1 MPTLPW
7 TPWHKVVTLR
17 DDLRTGELSLSVFAA
32 DLYDVQMQ
40 KGRRPIYED
49 PAQFFALTYPTYNL
63 RELAKD
69 VVLRLA
75 GKNEKAV
82 RQLELTYGG
91 GKTHTL
97 ITLYHLVNQPRSLPD
112 LPAVQEFIQHIG
124 MTGSQATLP
133 QARIAALT
141 FDKLDVEKGMEV
153 CAPNGETR
161 WLKQPWS
168 VLAFQ
173 IAGAD
178 GLRLLHAE
186 GLDVERD
193 SAPAENLLAE
203 LLALPGKQGLATLI
217 LIDEVLMYAREKI
230 GLDPAWRGRLVNFF
244 QYLTQAVTR
253 VDRAALV
260 ASLLATD
267 PRKSDNLGK
276 EITQEL
282 YAIFRREREEGVQ
295 PVVKEDVAEVLRRRF
310 FSSESIR
317 DREAFRPHV
326 VAALKGIGD
335 LDEQTRKGGKAAE
348 ERYLKSY
355 PFHPDLT
362 DIFYSKWTNLEGFQ
376 RTRGVLRTF
385 ALALRDAEG
394 WDQSPLVAAN
404 VFLGKPAKAEIGEAA
419 RELTS
424 IAATEEYEGKRQE
437 WTAILQG
444 ELEKAQEIQRQF
456 AGVGQREVEQAVL
469 ATFLH
474 SQPIGQKALTR
485 EVLLLAGHTRP
496 DKIELERALRRW
508 ADTSWF
514 LDEAATQEAETAPD
528 GTKGLP
534 KSWRLGSRPNL
545 RQMHHDACQYR
556 VPPELVS
563 AKLLEE
569 IQKLKSLTAGA
580 SAAGARVHNLP
591 DKPSDIEDDGEFHYG
606 VLGPKA
612 ACDPGKPS
620 SEARRFLEETTGS
633 DRPRVYRNAVILAVP
648 SKDGLELARSRI
660 VDYLG
665 WEEVRSQL
673 KTQELDLLREQ
684 LLAASLEQ
692 SRKSIPEAI
701 RQAYSIV
708 AAVSEKNDIQAFKV
722 TIGSDPLFK
731 IIKDDVRSRIQDTAI
746 SADALLPGGPYDLWR
761 AGETARRLKDLE
773 GAFAQFPHLPK
784 MLNRKAIHDTLVD
797 GCVEGIL
804 VLRLVRPDK
813 TFRTF
818 WRQRPDDVAIK
829 EPALEVVLPENAVLS
844 ELPAGL
850 MAPNALPGLWNQ
862 PAIVLKDLL
871 AYFAGGHMVKVQKQ
885 GYEEPLSVPKADR
898 NVVADAVS
906 EAVNDGL
913 LWLTSGPASIWAEEI
928 PAGLLTD
935 DAALQSP
942 PPVISSIEVLPPS
955 LPDAWQGEEG
965 TEHLITTALAISASL
980 SRKAGQTIPWRRV
993 RDAIDG
999 AYRARYLETTLDSGA
1014 WPCEYPGAQ
1023 NVKLRVPSKDISPAP
1038 VAPQPLPV
1046 MPPKPG
1052 VRVAEADLRPNDIQ
1066 DLADAMGEL
1075 TAAAAG
1081 NELKFH
1087 LRIELGGAAPA
1098 SEDVVKKVNT
1108 VLAESIGKLEV
1119 K

>member
-1 MPTLPW
+1 MPIMPW
-7 TPWHKVVTLR
+7 TPWHKVVSLR
-17 DDLRTGELSLSVFAA
+17 DDLRSGELSLAVFAA

-49 PAQFFALTYPTYNL
+49 PGEFFALTYPTYNL
-63 RELAKD
+63 RELSKD

-97 ITLYHLVNQPRSLPD
+97 ITLYHLVNQPQSLPE
-112 LPAVQEFIQHIG
+112 LPAIHEFIQHIG
-124 MTGSQATLP
+124 LTPP
-133 QARIAALT
+133 QARVAALT

-153 CAPNGETR
+153 RGPNGEMR

-186 GLDVERD
+186 GLDIERE

-267 PRKSDNLGK
+267 PRKSDALGK

-310 FSSESIR
+310 FTPESIR

-326 VAALKGIGD
+326 VAALKGIGE
-335 LDEQTRKGGKAAE
+335 LDEQTRKEGKAAE
-348 ERYLKSY
+348 EDFLKSY

-362 DIFYSKWTNLEGFQ
+362 DIFYTKWTNLEGFQ

-385 ALALRDAEG
+385 ALALRDAES
-394 WDQSPLVAAN
+394 WDQSPLVGTN
-404 VFLGKPAKAEIGEAA
+404 VFLGKPARAEIGEAA

-444 ELEKAQEIQRQF
+444 ELEKAQEIQRQYP
-456 AGVGQREVEQAVL
+456 GVGYREVEQAVL

-485 EVLLLAGHTRP
+485 ELLMLVGHTRP
-496 DKIELERALRRW
+496 DKIELEKALRLW

-514 LDEAATQEAETAPD
+514 LDEAATQEADSASD
-528 GTKGLP
+528 GTKALP

-563 AKLLEE
+563 VKLLEE

-580 SAAGARVHNLP
+580 SAAGARTHNLP
-591 DKPSDIEDDGEFHYG
+591 DKPSDIEDDGEFHYAL
-606 VLGPKA
+606 LGPKA

-620 SEARRFLEETTGS
+620 PEVRRFLEETTS
-633 DRPRVYRNAVILAVP
+633 ADRPRVYRNAVILAVP
-648 SKDGLELARSRI
+648 SKDGLEMARGRI
-660 VDYLG
+660 LDYLG

-673 KTQELDLLREQ
+673 KTQELDLVREQ
-684 LLAASLEQ
+684 MLAASLEVA
-692 SRKSIPEAI
+692 RKSIPEAI
-701 RQAYSIV
+701 RQGYSIV
-708 AAVSEKNDIQAFKV
+708 VTVSEKNEIQAFKV
-722 TIGSDPLFK
+722 TIGGDPLFK
-731 IIKDDVRSRIQDTAI
+731 TIKDNPLSRIQDTAV
-746 SADALLPGGPYDLWR
+746 SAEALLPGGPYDLWR
-761 AGETARRLKDLE
+761 EGETARRLKDLE

-797 GCVEGIL
+797 GCIEGIL

-818 WRQRPDDVAIK
+818 WRQRPDDIALK
-829 EPALEVVLPENAVLS
+829 EPALEVVLPENADLS
-844 ELPAGL
+844 ELSSGL
-850 MAPNALPGLWNQ
+850 LVPSVLPGLWNGSS
-862 PAIVLKDLL
+862 IVVKDLL
-871 AYFAGGHMVKVQKQ
+871 DYFAGGRVVKVQKE
-885 GYEEPLSVPKADR
+885 GYEEPLPVPGADR
-898 NVVADAVS
+898 TIVLAATS
-906 EAVNDGL
+906 EAVKDGS
-913 LWLTSGPASIWAEEI
+913 LWLTSGPASIWYEEL
-928 PAGLLTD
+928 PAGLLTE
-935 DAALQSP
+935 DAVLHAP
-942 PPVISSIEVLPPS
+942 PPMISSVEILPDS
-955 LPDAWQGEEG
+955 LPDAWQEE
-965 TEHLITTALAISASL
+965 TTTALTISAAL
-980 SRKAGQTIPWRRV
+980 SKKIGQTLPWRRV
-993 RDAIDG
+993 REAIDG
-999 AYRARYLETTLDSGA
+999 AIRARYLVTAVDSAA

-1023 NVKLRVPSKDISPAP
+1023 YVRLRVPKEAP
-1038 VAPQPLPV
+1038 PPPPPPPPPPL
-1046 MPPKPG
+1046 G
-1052 VRVAEADLRPNDIQ
+1052 VLVAEAELRPNEIQ
-1066 DLADAMGEL
+1066 DLADVIGDVMSL
-1075 TAAAAG
+1075 VAG
-1081 NELKFH
+1081 RDIKFNV
-1087 LRIELGGAAPA
+1087 RIELDAEGMDKEVLEKIKDILKGVTGGFR
-1098 SEDVVKKVNT
+1098 
-1108 VLAESIGKLEV
+1108 LQ
-1119 K
+1119 

>member
-1 MPTLPW
+1 MPLLPW

-17 DDLRTGELSLSVFAA
+17 DDLRSGELSLAVFAA

-69 VVLRLA
+69 VALRLA

-97 ITLYHLVNQPRSLPD
+97 ITLYHLFNQPKALPD
-112 LPAVQEFIQHIG
+112 LPAIQEFIQHVG
-124 MTGSQATLP
+124 GALP
-133 QARIAALT
+133 QARLAALT

-153 CAPNGETR
+153 HAPGGEAL

-168 VLAFQ
+168 VLAYQ
-173 IAGAD
+173 IAGSD

-186 GLDVERD
+186 GLDAERE

-230 GLDPAWRGRLVNFF
+230 GLDPAWRMRLVNFF
-244 QYLTQAVTR
+244 QYLTQAVAR

-267 PRKSDNLGK
+267 PRKSDTLGK
-276 EITQEL
+276 EITGEL

-310 FSSESIR
+310 FTPESIR

-326 VAALKGIGD
+326 VAALKGIGE
-335 LDEQTRKGGKAAE
+335 LDEQTRKEGKAAE

-362 DIFYSKWTNLEGFQ
+362 DVFYTKWTGLEGFQ

-385 ALALRDAEG
+385 AMALRDAER

-404 VFLGKPAKAEIGEAA
+404 VFLCIPAKAEISEAA

-424 IAATEEYEGKRQE
+424 IATIEEYEGKRQE

-444 ELEKAQEIQRQF
+444 ELEKAREIQRQF
-456 AGVGQREVEQAVL
+456 PGVDLREVEQAVL
-469 ATFLH
+469 AVFLH

-485 EVLLLAGHTRP
+485 EVLLLTGHTRP
-496 DKIELERALRRW
+496 DKIELEKALRHW
-508 ADTSWF
+508 AESSWF
-514 LDEAATQEAETAPD
+514 LDEAAIQEAETAPD
-528 GTKGLP
+528 GSKGLP
-534 KSWRLGSRPNL
+534 RAWRLGSRPNL
-545 RQMHHDACQYR
+545 RQMHHDACEYR
-556 VPPELVS
+556 VPPELVT

-591 DKPSDIEDDGEFHYG
+591 DKPSDVEDDGEFHYA
-606 VLGPKA
+606 VLPPKA
-612 ACDPGKPS
+612 ACDPGKPGA
-620 SEARRFLEETTGS
+620 EARRFVDETTGA
-633 DRPRVYRNAVILAVP
+633 DRPRVYRNALILAAP
-648 SKDGLELARSRI
+648 SKDGLELARGRI

-665 WEEVRSQL
+665 WDEVRAQL
-673 KTQELDLLREQ
+673 KSQELDPLREQ
-684 LLAASLEQ
+684 MLAASLEQ
-692 SRKSIPEAI
+692 SKKSIPEAI
-701 RQAYSIV
+701 RQAYCV
-708 AAVSEKNDIQAFKV
+708 VVTVSEKNEIQAFKV
-722 TIGSDPLFK
+722 TVGGDPLFK
-731 IIKDDVRSRIQDTAI
+731 IIKDDPRARIQDTAV

-797 GCVEGIL
+797 GCSEGIL

-813 TFRTF
+813 SFRSF
-818 WRQRPDDVAIK
+818 WRQRPDEVALK
-829 EPALEVVLPENAVLS
+829 EPALEVVLPENATLS
-844 ELPAGL
+844 ELPASL
-850 MAPNALPGLWNQ
+850 LAPNVLSGLWEK
-862 PAIVLKDLL
+862 PTITLSDMLK
-871 AYFAGGHMVKVQKQ
+871 YFSGSHVVKVQKQ
-885 GYEEPLSVPKADR
+885 GYDEPLPIPKAERD
-898 NVVADAVS
+898 VVSAAVS
-906 EAVNDGL
+906 AAVKDGK
-913 LWLTSGPASIWAEEI
+913 LWLTSGLASIWAEEI
-928 PAGLLTD
+928 PAGVLTD
-935 DAALQSP
+935 DAFLQAP
-942 PPVISSIEVLPPS
+942 PPVISSIDVLPNA
-955 LPDAWQGEEG
+955 LPEAWQGEV
-965 TEHLITTALAISASL
+965 TTALSIYLAL
-980 SRKAGQTIPWRRV
+980 SKKAGQSLPWRRV
-993 RDAIDG
+993 REAIDG
-999 AYRARYLETTLDSGA
+999 ACRARYLETTMDSGG

-1023 NVKLRVPSKDISPAP
+1023 SVKLRVPSKDTTPTPVVPTPTPVQSPR
-1038 VAPQPLPV
+1038 
-1046 MPPKPG
+1046 PG
-1052 VRVAEADLRPNDIQ
+1052 VRVAEADLRPNEIQ
-1066 DLADAMGEL
+1066 DLAEVIGDLTGAAVGSEL
-1075 TAAAAG
+1075 
-1081 NELKFH
+1081 NFH
-1087 LRIELGGAAPA
+1087 LRIELSGDGP
-1098 SEDVVKKVNT
+1098 VKDDLIEKLNKILQEVND
-1108 VLAESIGKLEV
+1108 KL
-1119 K
+1119 KL

>member
-1 MPTLPW
+1 MNNPIW
-7 TPWHKVVTLR
+7 TPWHKVVELR
-17 DDLRTGELSLSVFAA
+17 PDLKSGELSLAVFAA

-40 KGRRPIYED
+40 KGRRPVYED

-63 RELAKD
+63 RELVKD
-69 VVLRLA
+69 VALRLA
-75 GKNEKAV
+75 GRNEKAV

-97 ITLYHLVNQPRSLPD
+97 ITLYHLVNQPQALPD
-112 LPAVQEFIQHIG
+112 LPAVQEFVQHIG
-124 MTGSQATLP
+124 ITPP
-133 QARIAALT
+133 QACVAALT
-141 FDKLDVEKGMEV
+141 FDKLDVEKGMQV
-153 CAPNGETR
+153 RAPDGETR

-168 VLAFQ
+168 VLAYQ
-173 IAGAD
+173 IGGKD
-178 GLRLLHAE
+178 GLRLLHAD
-186 GLDVERD
+186 GLDAERE

-230 GLDPAWRGRLVNFF
+230 GFDPAWRGRLVNFF

-267 PRKSDNLGK
+267 PRKSDSLGK

-310 FSSESIR
+310 FTTQSIR

-335 LDEQTRKGGKAAE
+335 LDEQTQKEGKAAE
-348 ERYLKSY
+348 ERYLRSY

-362 DIFYSKWTNLEGFQ
+362 EIFYTKWTNLEGFQ

-385 ALALRDAEG
+385 ALALRDAES
-394 WDQSPLVAAN
+394 WDQSPLVGAN

-424 IAATEEYEGKRQE
+424 ITATEEYEGKRQE

-444 ELEKAQEIQRQF
+444 ELEKAQGIQRQF
-456 AGVGQREVEQAVL
+456 TGVSNREVEQAVL

-485 EVLLLAGHTRP
+485 ELLMLVGHTRP
-496 DKIELERALRRW
+496 DKIELEKALRRW

-514 LDEAATQEAETAPD
+514 LDEAATQEAENAAD
-528 GTKGLP
+528 GTKSLP

-556 VPPELVS
+556 VSPELVS

-591 DKPSDIEDDGEFHYG
+591 EKASDIEDDGEFHYG

-612 ACDPGKPS
+612 ACDPGKPGA
-620 SEARRFLEETTGS
+620 EARRILEETTAS
-633 DRPRVYRNAVILAVP
+633 DRPRVYRNALILAAP
-648 SKDGLELARSRI
+648 SKDGLEMVRGRI

-673 KTQELDLLREQ
+673 KTQELDPLREQ
-684 LLAASLEQ
+684 MLAASLEQ
-692 SRKSIPEAI
+692 ARKAIPEAI
-701 RQAYSIV
+701 RQAYCVVVS
-708 AAVSEKNDIQAFKV
+708 VSEKNEIQAFKV

-761 AGETARRLKDLE
+761 AGETSRRLKDLE

-797 GCVEGIL
+797 GCVDGIL

-844 ELPAGL
+844 EIPASL
-850 MAPNALPGLWNQ
+850 LSPNLLPGLWEK
-862 PAIVLKDLL
+862 PAITFKDFLD
-871 AYFAGGHMVKVQKQ
+871 YFAGGHVVKVQKQ
-885 GYEEPLSVPKADR
+885 GYEEPLPIPRAER
-898 NVVADAVS
+898 NVVADAVA
-906 EAVNDGL
+906 EAVKSGQ
-913 LWLTSGPASIWAEEI
+913 LWLTSGPASIWAEDI

-935 DAALQSP
+935 EAVMQALP
-942 PPVISSIEVLPPS
+942 LLISSIEVLPDS
-955 LPDAWQGEEG
+955 LPDAWQGE
-965 TEHLITTALAISASL
+965 TTTALAISAAL

-993 RDAIDG
+993 REAIDG
-999 AYRARYLETTLDSGA
+999 AYRAHYLETTLDSGN

-1023 NVKLRVPSKDISPAP
+1023 SVKLRVASKDTVPAP
-1038 VAPQPLPV
+1038 AIPAPPHMQ
-1046 MPPKPG
+1046 PPKPG
-1052 VRVAEADLRPNDIQ
+1052 VRVAEADLRPSEIQ
-1066 DLADAMGEL
+1066 DLADVIGEL
-1075 TAAAAG
+1075 TSAAVG
-1081 NELKFH
+1081 NDLKLH
-1087 LRIELGGAAPA
+1087 LRIELSGDTPPKD
-1098 SEDVVKKVNT
+1098 DVV
-1108 VLAESIGKLEV
+1108 EKLNKILKNV
-1119 K
+1119 TDKLKL

>member
-1 MPTLPW
+1 MNKLPW
-7 TPWHKVVTLR
+7 TPWHQVVALR
-17 DDLRTGELSLSVFAA
+17 DDLRTGELSLAVFAA

-75 GKNEKAV
+75 GKNDKAV

-97 ITLYHLVNQPRSLPD
+97 ITLYHLVNQPKELPG

-124 MTGSQATLP
+124 MTPP
-133 QARIAALT
+133 QTCVAALT

-153 CAPNGETR
+153 RAPNGETR

-168 VLAFQ
+168 VLAYQ

-186 GLDVERD
+186 GQDVERE

-203 LLALPGKQGLATLI
+203 LLSLPGKQGMATLI

-310 FSSESIR
+310 FTSESIR

-335 LDEQTRKGGKAAE
+335 LDEQTRKEGKVAE

-456 AGVGQREVEQAVL
+456 AGVGYREVEQAVL

-485 EVLLLAGHTRP
+485 EVLLLIGHTRP
-496 DKIELERALRRW
+496 DKIELEKALRRW

-514 LDEAATQEAETAPD
+514 LDEAATQEAEIAGD

-569 IQKLKSLTAGA
+569 IQKLKSLTSGA

-620 SEARRFLEETTGS
+620 PEARRFLEETTS
-633 DRPRVYRNAVILAVP
+633 ADRPRVYRNAVILAAP
-648 SKDGLELARSRI
+648 SKDGLEMARSR
-660 VDYLG
+660 VLDYLG

-673 KTQELDLLREQ
+673 KAQELDPVREQ
-684 LLAASLEQ
+684 VLATSLEQ
-692 SRKSIPEAI
+692 SRKNIPEAI

-708 AAVSEKNDIQAFKV
+708 VTVSEQNDIQAFKV

-784 MLNRKAIHDTLVD
+784 MLNRKAIHDTLMD
-797 GCVEGIL
+797 GCVDGIL

-829 EPALEVVLPENAVLS
+829 EPALEVVLPENATLS
-844 ELPAGL
+844 EFPTGITS
-850 MAPNALPGLWNQ
+850 PNALPGLWEK
-862 PAIVLKDLL
+862 PTITLKDLL
-871 AYFAGGHMVKVQKQ
+871 DYFSGGRVVKVQKQ
-885 GYEEPLSVPKADR
+885 GYEEPLAIPKAER
-898 NVVADAVS
+898 SVVADAVS
-906 EAVNDGL
+906 EAVKDGQ

-935 DAALQSP
+935 NATLQAP

-955 LPDAWQGEEG
+955 LPDAWQGE
-965 TEHLITTALAISASL
+965 TTTALAISTSL
-980 SRKAGQTIPWRRV
+980 SQKAGLTIPWRRV

-999 AYRARYLETTLDSGA
+999 AYRARYLETTLDSNA

-1023 NVKLRVPSKDISPAP
+1023 SVKLRVPSKDATPTPVVPPPAP
-1038 VAPQPLPV
+1038 VQ
-1046 MPPKPG
+1046 PPKPG
-1052 VRVAEADLRPNDIQ
+1052 VRVAEADLRPNEIQ
-1066 DLADAMGEL
+1066 DLADVIGEL

-1081 NELKFH
+1081 TELKFH

-1098 SEDVVKKVNT
+1098 SDEVVKKVNA
-1108 VLAESIGKLEV
+1108 VLTESIGKLEV